1 MEIKLVVNEC
11 FMINRKDSTGKMVK
25 TEVYKLENGGYHA
38 VSYYPNQED
47 DESMG
52 VGKSDHDREAA
63 IKRSREHLKKMAME
77 FFGTI
82 WEQLNTKFES
92 NTN

>member
-1 MEIKLVVNEC
+1 MIK
-11 FMINRKDSTGKMVK
+11 RKDSTGKMVK
-25 TEVYKLENGGYHA
+25 TEVYKLENGRYHA

-47 DESMG
+47 EESMG

-63 IKRSREHLKKMAME
+63 IKRSREHLKKYGARG

>member
-11 FMINRKDSTGKMVK
+11 SMIKRKDSTGKMVK
-25 TEVYKLENGGYHA
+25 TEVYKLENGKYHA

-47 DESMG
+47 EESMG

-63 IKRSREHLKKMAME
+63 IKRSREHLKKMADSL
-77 FFGTI
+77 GPSG
-82 WEQLNTKFES
+82 N
-92 NTN
+92 N